1 MSDFSNILLA
11 SKEPVAKALK
21 TISSTRIA
29 STRRFSKCMIASRCS
44 AAKEP
49 VPVFYHCR
57 GRRKSRTQ
65 SVGINKWNPRQQMRH
80 DHPTLEKQPVT
91 E

>member
-1 MSDFSNILLA
+1 VHD
-11 SKEPVAKALK
+11 
-21 TISSTRIA
+21 
-29 STRRFSKCMIASRCS
+29 RFAMQ

-57 GRRKSRTQ
+57 GRRKSRTR
-65 SVGINKWNPRQQMRH
+65 SAGINTWNPRQQMRY

>member
-1 MSDFSNILLA
+1 
-11 SKEPVAKALK
+11 
-21 TISSTRIA
+21 
-29 STRRFSKCMIASRCS
+29 MIASRCS

-80 DHPTLEKQPVT
+80 DHPTLEKQPVI